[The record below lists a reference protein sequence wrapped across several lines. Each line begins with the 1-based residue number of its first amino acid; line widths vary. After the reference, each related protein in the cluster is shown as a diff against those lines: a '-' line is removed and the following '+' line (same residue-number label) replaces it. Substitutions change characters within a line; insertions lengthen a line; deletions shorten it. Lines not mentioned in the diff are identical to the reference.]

1 MEAISLLY
9 VNKIMSVKNNIQ
21 LIYDLLAHLDD
32 QGRTPDQQ
40 KLYEL
45 GFLVGLLARL
55 ANDDS
60 LVYARLKGELKKHR
74 QNKSG

>member
-1 MEAISLLY
+1 
-9 VNKIMSVKNNIQ
+9 MSVKNNIQ
-21 LIYDLLAHLDD
+21 LIYDLLAQLDD
-32 QGRTPDQQ
+32 QGRPKDQQ

-45 GFLVGLLARL
+45 GYLVGLLARL

-60 LVYARLKGELKKHR
+60 FVYAKLKDELKKHR